1 MTQRPLL
8 MATALVALA
17 LLGPLLAGCGGGGDD
32 DPPPLPESRW
42 PAHCTTVPGACK

>member
-32 DPPPLPESRW
+32 TPPLPETRW
-42 PAHCTTVPGACK
+42 PAHCTQNPEACK